1 MHLLKLLL
9 AHMLNNSS
17 CCAPAIFSTILAN
30 CFRILNTIHSIRITN
45 WSISYMI
52 CKNCVKGSAEN
63 SRQINRKFGVELLG
77 NSFAN
82 LYRSIDNISNFAW
95 VYKEMFWDEN
105 SGSLLYQN
113 STLMFFENQK
123 FPKISDLNLAQHI
136 SIDYV

>member
-1 MHLLKLLL
+1 M
-9 AHMLNNSS
+9 S
-17 CCAPAIFSTILAN
+17 IL
-30 CFRILNTIHSIRITN
+30 
-45 WSISYMI
+45 
-52 CKNCVKGSAEN
+52 KGSAEN